1 MPLLRYI
8 ASHVLISIV
17 TLLVVATLVF
27 FATAVLPGDVAT
39 RMLGR
44 NPDPAQLELVRQRLG
59 LDTSLPMRFL
69 DWLAGLARGDFGVS
83 LVSGQPVT
91 EIVMRA
97 FWNSCILAAF
107 VLLLYVPLAVIPAMI
122 QAVRAD
128 SPADNLLSGVSL
140 AVQSLPDFLIAT
152 FLLLIF
158 VKWFPVLP
166 ARSTIDD
173 AMGAWETLRALVL
186 PGVTIALVMATYA
199 TRFLRDSLIDVLN
212 SDYIRMAR
220 LNGLSERTILWRHA
234 LPNAL
239 VPAMNVTS
247 LSLSYLFGGVVV
259 VEQVFAFPG
268 FGQLLVGALLQLDI
282 PIIQATVLLAS
293 AVYIVGNL
301 AVDLLTLVVSPRL
314 RVR

>member
-1 MPLLRYI
+1 MPLLRYV
-8 ASHVLISIV
+8 ASHVLASLA

-27 FATAVLPGDVAT
+27 FATAILPGDVAT

-44 NPDPAQLELVRQRLG
+44 NPDPAQLDLLRERLG
-59 LDTSLPMRFL
+59 LDQPLVLRFL
-69 DWLAGLARGDFGVS
+69 DWLSGLLRGDFGVS
-83 LVSGQPVT
+83 LVSGQPVA

-97 FWNSCILAAF
+97 FVNSSILAAF

-128 SPADNLLSGVSL
+128 SPADNLLSGISL

-158 VKWFPVLP
+158 VKWFPILP

-173 AMGAWETLRALVL
+173 SMGALQTLRALVL

-199 TRFLRDSLIDVLN
+199 TRFLRDSMIDVLN

-220 LNGLSERTILWRHA
+220 LNGLSDRTILWRHA

-247 LSLSYLFGGVVV
+247 LSLTYLFGGVVV
-259 VEQVFAFPG
+259 GEQVFAFPG

-282 PIIQATVLLAS
+282 PIIQATILLAS
-293 AVYIVGNL
+293 AVYVAGNL
-301 AVDLLTLVVSPRL
+301 AVDLMTLVVSPRL

>member
-1 MPLLRYI
+1 MPLLRYVVN
-8 ASHVLISIV
+8 HVLVSV
-17 TLLVVATLVF
+17 LTLALVATIIF
-27 FATAVLPGDVAT
+27 FATAILPGDVAT

-44 NPDPAQLELVRQRLG
+44 NPDPVQLELVRERLG
-59 LDTSLPMRFL
+59 LDQPLLLRFV
-69 DWLAGLARGDFGVS
+69 DWCAGIVQGDFGVS
-83 LVSGQPVT
+83 LVSGQPVN
-91 EIVMRA
+91 EIALRA
-97 FWNSCILAAF
+97 FWNSTILAAF

-128 SPADNLLSGVSL
+128 SPADNVLSGVSL
-140 AVQSLPDFLIAT
+140 AIQSLPDFLIAT

-158 VKWFPVLP
+158 VKWFPILP
-166 ARSTIDD
+166 ARSTIDSS
-173 AMGAWETLRALVL
+173 MGGWELLRALVL
-186 PGVTIALVMATYA
+186 PGVTIALVMSTYA

-220 LNGLSERTILWRHA
+220 LNGLDERTILWKHA

-247 LSLSYLFGGVVV
+247 LSLTYLFGGVVV

-282 PIIQATVLLAS
+282 PIIQATILLAS
-293 AVYIVGNL
+293 AVYIAGNL
-301 AVDLLTLVVSPRL
+301 AVDMLTLVVSPRL